1 MRKAIALVLLI
12 VLGTMPLQTTAQV
25 SVPAVDLQCLPSA
38 DLVTNGTMVYE
49 NQNSSTGG
57 PIMWMDGFN
66 PDRLNDTVI
75 CKVSN
80 PNSYV
85 ERIEI
90 QAYADGLVVSAPGS
104 ITLAPNGEESFNV
117 TVVIDQ
123 RMSPSIRTLTVT
135 ATVVEA
141 NGAPPPNLAESE
153 LRGDIYISTDY
164 KYGGCYTVNTPWE
177 IVAQWRLVSFD
188 IFIGTG
194 VNNTSGEL
202 PGYNANVTIQLN
214 YSAAP
219 LHSENFALLTWM
231 GCYDN
236 VIFHRVISGFVIQ
249 GGDFVNQ
256 AGTGGHA
263 AKWYGYCNG
272 QAQNSSD
279 GCAQSSWTIPD
290 EADNGLEHRP
300 GSLAMAK
307 TKAPHTGG
315 SQFYII
321 PSDSTQTSHLDG
333 IHTVFGEII
342 SGQEHVDAISKLETG
357 QNDRPVHNVTIINAT
372 LHYGT
377 DSDGDGTPDDFDE
390 FPDDENETTDSDG
403 DGVGDNS
410 DAFPNDA
417 NETHDDDSDG
427 VGNNSDA
434 FPDDPDETHD
444 DDGDG
449 VGNNTDVFP
458 QDPDEQFDKDGDGVG
473 DNADDF
479 PDNKYASNWSTVYAA
494 VGTLIVLLI
503 GAGVMISRMK
513 KEDELPNVPASN
525 ELEQLEKQIEEL
537 EKKKSE
543 MLGKQDPTELMFE
556 D

>member
-1 MRKAIALVLLI
+1 MRKAIVLVLLI
-12 VLGTMPLQTTAQV
+12 VLGTMPLQTSAQV
-25 SVPAVDLQCLPSA
+25 SVPAVELHCD
-38 DLVTNGTMVYE
+38 
-49 NQNSSTGG
+49 NSYQ
-57 PIMWMDGFN
+57 D
-66 PDRLNDTVI
+66 NDTGPAQPMGYI
-75 CKVSN
+75 DTSESNNNTTIFSPIECYIQN

-85 ERIEI
+85 ERIQI
-90 QAYADGLVVSAPGS
+90 QMNANGLSLSAPGT
-104 ITLAPNGEESFNV
+104 ITIAPNGNESFNISAIGEIGMPPGI
-117 TVVIDQ
+117 VI
-123 RMSPSIRTLTVT
+123 LNVT

-141 NGAPPPNLAESE
+141 NGAPPPNTAQS
-153 LRGDIYISTDY
+153 YIEGEIWIINDEYEEPTVPDPAY
-164 KYGGCYTVNTPWE
+164 CPPPYYTPEMIHAANN
-177 IVAQWRLVSFD
+177 WRYVDLETQYTTQQGEV
-188 IFIGTG
+188 
-194 VNNTSGEL
+194 VNNGSIR
-202 PGYNANVTIQLN
+202 IQLN
-214 YSAAP
+214 HSAAP
-219 LHSENFALLTWM
+219 LHSESFALHTLR

-236 VIFHRVISGFVIQ
+236 VIFHRVISGFMIQ

-256 AGTGGHA
+256 AGTGGYA

-300 GSLAMAK
+300 GAFSMAK
-307 TKAPHTGG
+307 TNAPHTGG
-315 SQFYII
+315 SQFFFI
-321 PSDSTQTSHLDG
+321 PSDSTPSHLDG
-333 IHTVFGEII
+333 VHTVFGEII
-342 SGQEHVDAISKLETG
+342 SGQEHVDAISKVETG
-357 QNDRPVHNVTIINAT
+357 QNDRPVHNATIISAT
-372 LHYGT
+372 LTNGT
-377 DSDGDGTPDDFDE
+377 DSDGDGLPDDVDE
-390 FPDDENETTDSDG
+390 FPNDANETTDSDG

-410 DAFPNDA
+410 DAFPDDA

-473 DNADDF
+473 DNGDDF
-479 PDNKYASNWSTVYAA
+479 PDNKYASNWSTIYAA

-513 KEDELPNVPASN
+513 KEDELSNVPASN